1 MIDSDIYIVV
11 LFQTMHT
18 CPAAVEMSRKIYFPP
33 PLKNFQN
40 IFPPHLD
47 PCPQPF
53 FPPPILIFG
62 HIFPPLKNFLPENLV
77 ENKISLMENA
87 IYPPKMCQK
96 NFPPPKI
103 FLKSSPCGK
112 LSPPFG
118 HLLGHV

>member
-1 MIDSDIYIVV
+1 MLSEIIPVRQLWNCLGKFI
-11 LFQTMHT
+11 FT
-18 CPAAVEMSRKIYFPP
+18 

-53 FPPPILIFG
+53 FPPPISIFG

-87 IYPPKMCQK
+87 IYPP
-96 NFPPPKI
+96 
-103 FLKSSPCGK
+103 
-112 LSPPFG
+112 
-118 HLLGHV
+118 